1 MKPPSLLRNA
11 IFSATIFFATSV
23 FDASTL
29 NAQTVQEQNNAMIEE
44 LKKVHNLTPE
54 QVKKFEDILAS
65 SNVMSQGNPAVTKHP
80 MTSAACE
87 EQRKGIAENPEFE
100 KICGA
105 KHMAPLYPAGGQ
117 PSDAKA
123 CIDQFEFP
131 NIPCSYPLVWT
142 QANEAADIC
151 HAMGKRLCDAHEW
164 EGACQGDVTEPD
176 YPFELAANKN
186 ENDAVKAMRAA
197 HNRKHAPSKK
207 WSFGPAPKKG
217 VCAMN
222 STKNDGCNGGDW
234 KRCGSNTYPAGSF
247 PDCKSSLGV
256 YDLNG
261 NAAEHM
267 NLPLNKDQMAST
279 GSRTYGVT
287 EMKGSWFIWDKF
299 SAHED
304 WCRWRAPYWHGTK
317 LMDAKSHHNYHL
329 SFRCCSEAAKK

>member
-1 MKPPSLLRNA
+1 MKKPSVPFLVPVCA
-11 IFSATIFFATSV
+11 FIFSFVLAEGTV
-23 FDASTL
+23 
-29 NAQTVQEQNNAMIEE
+29 NAQTIIEQNRALIED
-44 LKKVHNLTPE
+44 LKKMHTLTPE
-54 QVKKFEDILAS
+54 QVKKIEEILAS

-80 MTSAACE
+80 MTQEACAE
-87 EQRKGIAENPEFE
+87 KRKGIAENPEFE

-105 KHMAPLYPAGGQ
+105 KHMSPLYAAGGQ
-117 PSDAKA
+117 AADATS

-142 QANEAADIC
+142 KANEAAEIC

-164 EGACQGDVTEPD
+164 EGACQGDLTEAD
-176 YPFELAANKN
+176 YPFELAVGKN
-186 ENDAVKAMRAA
+186 DNDAVKAMRAA
-197 HNRKHAPSKK
+197 HNRKHAAAKK

-217 VCAMN
+217 VCGMN
-222 STKNDGCNGGDW
+222 STKNEGCNGGDW

-267 NLPLNKDQMAST
+267 NLPLKKDQMASL

-299 SAHED
+299 AAHED
-304 WCRWRAPYWHGTK
+304 WCRWRAPYWHGSK
-317 LMDAKSHHNYHL
+317 LLDPKSHHNYHL
-329 SFRCCSEAAKK
+329 SFRCCSDTTKK

>member
-1 MKPPSLLRNA
+1 MKRFRLLMTA
-11 IFSATIFFATSV
+11 HLAACFVGSVVFTSNL
-23 FDASTL
+23 S
-29 NAQTVQEQNNAMIEE
+29 AQTVKEQNAALIQD

-54 QVKKFEDILAS
+54 QVKHVEEILAK

-80 MTSAACE
+80 MTQAACE
-87 EQRKGIAENPEFE
+87 EKRKGIVDNQEFE

-105 KHMAPLYPAGGQ
+105 KHMAPLYAAGGQ
-117 PSDAKA
+117 ASDAKA
-123 CIDQFEFP
+123 CIDQYEFP

-142 QANEAADIC
+142 KADEAAEIC
-151 HAMGKRLCDAHEW
+151 HAVGKRLCDAHEW

-176 YPFELAANKN
+176 YPFELAVGKN
-186 ENDAVKAMRAA
+186 DNDAVKAMRAA
-197 HNRKHAPSKK
+197 HNRKHAPNKK
-207 WSFGPAPKKG
+207 WSFGSAPQKG

-267 NLPLNKDQMAST
+267 NLPLNKDQMASA

-287 EMKGSWFIWDKF
+287 EMKGSWFIWDKYA
-299 SAHED
+299 AHED

-317 LMDAKSHHNYHL
+317 LMDVKSHHNYHL
-329 SFRCCSEAAKK
+329 SFRCCSDVKK

>member
-1 MKPPSLLRNA
+1 MMCFYWRSIARFLSLFL
-11 IFSATIFFATSV
+11 IGPILC
-23 FDASTL
+23 ASISS
-29 NAQTVQEQNNAMIEE
+29 AQTVKDQNNALIED
-44 LKKVHNLTPE
+44 LKRVHSLNPE
-54 QVKKFEDILAS
+54 QVKKIEEILVS
-65 SNVMSQGNPAVTKHP
+65 SQVMSQGNPAVTKHP
-80 MTSAACE
+80 MTPAACQE
-87 EQRKGIAENPEFE
+87 KRKGLQENPEFE

-105 KHMAPLYPAGGQ
+105 KHMAPLYPVGGNAV
-117 PSDAKA
+117 DAKA

-142 QANEAADIC
+142 KANEAAEIC
-151 HAMGKRLCDAHEW
+151 HVMGKRLCDAHEW
-164 EGACQGDVTEPD
+164 EGACQGDVSEAD
-176 YPFELAANKN
+176 YPFELALNKSDN
-186 ENDAVKAMRAA
+186 EAVKAMRAA
-197 HNRKHAPSKK
+197 HNRKHAPTKK

-267 NLPLNKDQMAST
+267 NLPLNKEQMASL

-299 SAHED
+299 AAHED
-304 WCRWRAPYWHGTK
+304 WCRWRAPYWHGSK

-329 SFRCCSEAAKK
+329 SFRCCGDVKK